1 MSEAKADNLGIISLA
16 SVIAAALAL
25 VLFVLPAE
33 YDIDPT
39 GAGEL
44 MGIKG
49 MAGYSVAALSKQAE
63 PYYSD
68 SVAFPLAPFESIEY
82 KYDLAQGQSMVFT
95 WQAISASNDP
105 EAELIF
111 DMHSEEEGTDPEDS
125 VSFDIGRGGQASGS
139 FVAPFN
145 GIHGWYWENRTGEEI
160 MVELAT
166 TGFYSKATT
175 YGPNGAFSKS
185 FPEKPAD
192 DEVNGQ

>member
-1 MSEAKADNLGIISLA
+1 MRFARMQPLEQ
-16 SVIAAALAL
+16 
-25 VLFVLPAE
+25 
-33 YDIDPT
+33 PT
-39 GAGEL
+39 GMF
-44 MGIKG
+44 MGS
-49 MAGYSVAALSKQAE
+49 SVAS
-63 PYYSD
+63 
-68 SVAFPLAPFESIEY
+68 
-82 KYDLAQGQSMVFT
+82 
-95 WQAISASNDP
+95 
-105 EAELIF
+105 
-111 DMHSEEEGTDPEDS
+111 HSEEEGTDPEDS

-185 FPEKPAD
+185 FPEKPAA